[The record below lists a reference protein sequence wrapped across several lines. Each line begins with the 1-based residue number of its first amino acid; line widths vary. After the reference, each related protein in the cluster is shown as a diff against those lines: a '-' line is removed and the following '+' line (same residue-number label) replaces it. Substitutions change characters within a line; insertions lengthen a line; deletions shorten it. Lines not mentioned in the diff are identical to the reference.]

1 MDVKL
6 KVLVGGN
13 AGQEIRVPGPKFF
26 IGRSEECHLRPRSDL
41 ISRHHCVLLVDETA
55 VTLRDFGSKNGSFI
69 NNERVSGEQDL
80 RHGDKLR
87 IGPLEFEISIVEEP
101 AAKKRPKVQS
111 IKEAV
116 ERTAADSDKTGID
129 VDEWLMAG
137 GTIAN
142 DAETRVI
149 EPSADTEEIVAAD
162 ETTISMEKTATAPTI
177 SKSPPPKAA
186 PAPAKQP
193 AAQTAAAPAEKVGH
207 EAKKPVPAPKGGADS
222 GKAAADVLKK
232 FFQRR

>member
-1 MDVKL
+1 MDIKL

-26 IGRSEECHLRPRSDL
+26 VGRSEECHLRPRSDL

-69 NNERVSGEQDL
+69 NGQRVSGEQDL
-80 RHGDKLR
+80 RHGDKLK
-87 IGPLEFEISIVEEP
+87 IGPLEFEISILEES

-116 ERTAADSDKTGID
+116 ERTAADSDKTGMD

-137 GTIAN
+137 GAVAN
-142 DAETRVI
+142 DAETRII
-149 EPSADTEEIVAAD
+149 EGSDTEEIVAGD
-162 ETTISMEKTATAPTI
+162 EATLAIEKTPATAAAKP
-177 SKSPPPKAA
+177 SPAKTAA
-186 PAPAKQP
+186 AQSAPAKQ
-193 AAQTAAAPAEKVGH
+193 APAE
-207 EAKKPVPAPKGGADS
+207 EKKPGKAQHPPAPKGGADS

>member
-1 MDVKL
+1 MDVRL
-6 KVLVGGN
+6 KVLIGGN

-69 NNERVSGEQDL
+69 NGQRVSGEQDL
-80 RHGDKLR
+80 RQGDKLR
-87 IGPLEFEISIVEEP
+87 IGPLEFELSIAEEP

-116 ERTAADSDKTGID
+116 ERTAADSDKTGMD

-137 GTIAN
+137 GTVAK
-142 DAETRVI
+142 DAETRII
-149 EPSADTEEIVAAD
+149 EGSDTEEIVAAD
-162 ETTISMEKTATAPTI
+162 EATLAIEDT
-177 SKSPPPKAA
+177 
-186 PAPAKQP
+186 PAPAAVKP
-193 AAQTAAAPAEKVGH
+193 AAAQVASVKPAPAEP
-207 EAKKPVPAPKGGADS
+207 KKPAKAPSAAAPKGGADS